1 MSTNTL
7 RPHAS
12 SSSPPPFYSLSPY
25 TLYSYTN
32 KTPHSWDSPTM
43 SSLNSFQQA
52 VLNSSREDAF
62 SGPEELSSNSNSP
75 SSTAFT
81 TDGRNSPSGSISAT
95 TEAGRLSVTSV
106 SAACLACV
114 SSLLSLQLPCHDANK
129 AMSAK
134 QAPQV

>member
-1 MSTNTL
+1 
-7 RPHAS
+7 
-12 SSSPPPFYSLSPY
+12 
-25 TLYSYTN
+25 
-32 KTPHSWDSPTM
+32 M

-52 VLNSSREDAF
+52 ILNNSREDAF

-106 SAACLACV
+106 SAACLACALDETTPTE
-114 SSLLSLQLPCHDANK
+114 SRN
-129 AMSAK
+129 
-134 QAPQV
+134 APVHRLVGPKHQV